1 MQVNIKARRP
11 PTISDRNSEFP
22 RKFPAPKG
30 RKFFVSEAEAPEKFY
45 QAETVAGS
53 ILTPGPM
60 VEEIATR
67 LT

>member
-1 MQVNIKARRP
+1 MVIKVETTCNLGQEFRISPEIPGPERP
-11 PTISDRNSEFP
+11 GIFHPEH
-22 RKFPAPKG
+22 
-30 RKFFVSEAEAPEKFY
+30 EAPETSN
-45 QAETVAGS
+45 QTVTVDGS